1 MPAKKGSA
9 GYHNGRKGKA
19 GHKDG
24 ELKTKVLEAWKCGDR
39 SFDEVVEITG
49 LKPYQV
55 AYYLPI
61 GIGRIK

>member
-24 ELKTKVLEAWKCGDR
+24 ELKNKVLEAWRCGDR
-39 SFDEVVEITG
+39 SFNEVVELTG
-49 LKPYQV
+49 LTREQV
-55 AYYLPI
+55 AYFLPI

>member
-24 ELKTKVLEAWKCGDR
+24 ELKNKILEAWKCGDR
-39 SFDEVVEITG
+39 SFDEVVKITG
-49 LKPYQV
+49 FTRAQV
-55 AYYLPI
+55 AYFLPE
-61 GIGRIK
+61 GIGRIE

>member
-1 MPAKKGSA
+1 MPAKKGIA

-24 ELKTKVLEAWKCGDR
+24 ELKNKVLEAWKCGDR

-49 LKPYQV
+49 FTREQV
-55 AYYLPI
+55 AYYIPI